1 VDDEGVDSETSRST
15 RAPAVGAGGDRHAR
29 DVERLR
35 RDVEG
40 ALKRALD
47 PADVL
52 PMLHRLVRSA
62 PADSDE
68 SVFAHR
74 QLAEL
79 IAPRH
84 PWRAALYARRVVAL
98 RPADDRG
105 WAILAFAQTLLE
117 NYRFAASA
125 YARALTCSP
134 KNPWYAH
141 NLGHLL
147 DVALDRPNEALPW
160 LASAFAAARDH
171 VEVATSYA
179 HALARAGDLT
189 LAKRILTRAMRA
201 TGAGPTREQAALWR
215 WFERGAPGPKRDGR
229 DGAAAAAAHGGP
241 NSGPSSEEHRRR
253 GFVPSLVSVELPELV
268 ESQPPPPARS
278 RTRNRAFDDV
288 TSADGGLGHPR
299 AHQRSQRNER
309 VGDVEEILSRH
320 VAHLPFDAGQRA
332 RARAFSREIVTL
344 ALLNGSKPDVLAAA
358 VAYAIVAHDDIPL
371 TQAEVAAT
379 FRVPVSA
386 LRARYHQLR
395 TALGRR
401 TVDHAGLGLSASAA
415 PASHATPSPSS
426 PSCPPSPLRASRS
439 SRAPRSSSSAT
450 PGSRKVKK

>member
-1 VDDEGVDSETSRST
+1 
-15 RAPAVGAGGDRHAR
+15 
-29 DVERLR
+29 
-35 RDVEG
+35 
-40 ALKRALD
+40 
-47 PADVL
+47 
-52 PMLHRLVRSA
+52 MLHRLVRTA

-98 RPADDRG
+98 RPTDDRG

-125 YARALTCSP
+125 YARALACSP

-160 LASAFAAARDH
+160 LAAAFAAARDH

-179 HALARAGDLT
+179 HALARAGELT
-189 LAKRILTRAMRA
+189 LAKRILTRAMRS
-201 TGAGPTREQAALWR
+201 TGTGPTREQAALWR
-215 WFERGAPGPKRDGR
+215 WFERGAPGPAKRDGR
-229 DGAAAAAAHGGP
+229 DGRDGTSAGQAGHERHERQAGQQGRSP
-241 NSGPSSEEHRRR
+241 G
-253 GFVPSLVSVELPELV
+253 GFVPSLVSVDVTGDVTGDEVTSSSPSSPSSRGGGQTPRRARARMRARPASTRG
-268 ESQPPPPARS
+268 SQPPPALS
-278 RTRNRAFDDV
+278 
-288 TSADGGLGHPR
+288 SEQ
-299 AHQRSQRNER
+299 AHGQHSGSTGSEDNE
-309 VGDVEEILSRH
+309 VEQILLRQ
-320 VAHLPFDAGQRA
+320 VAHLPFDAHQRA
-332 RARAFSREIVTL
+332 RARAFAREVRGL
-344 ALLNGSKPDVLAAA
+344 ALLTEAKADAVAAA
-358 VAYAIVAHDDIPL
+358 VAYAIVAHDEVPL

-395 TALGRR
+395 SAL
-401 TVDHAGLGLSASAA
+401 AS
-415 PASHATPSPSS
+415 PSPVRSMTGLL
-426 PSCPPSPLRASRS
+426 PEARIPLRASRS
-439 SRAPRSSSSAT
+439 SRPPRHGHGKA
-450 PGSRKVKK
+450 KK

>member
-1 VDDEGVDSETSRST
+1 
-15 RAPAVGAGGDRHAR
+15 
-29 DVERLR
+29 
-35 RDVEG
+35 
-40 ALKRALD
+40 
-47 PADVL
+47 
-52 PMLHRLVRSA
+52 MLHRLVRTA

-98 RPADDRG
+98 RPTDDRG

-125 YARALTCSP
+125 YARALACSP

-160 LASAFAAARDH
+160 LAAAFAAARDH

-179 HALARAGDLT
+179 HALARAGELT
-189 LAKRILTRAMRA
+189 LAKRILTRAMRS
-201 TGAGPTREQAALWR
+201 TGTGPTREQAALWR
-215 WFERGAPGPKRDGR
+215 WFERGAPGPAKRDGR
-229 DGAAAAAAHGGP
+229 EGVGAGHGGAAGS
-241 NSGPSSEEHRRR
+241 SGERARSPR
-253 GFVPSLVSVELPELV
+253 GFVPSLVAVEVPSEGLADVATDMPTAAPRRARARMRARPASRP
-268 ESQPPPPARS
+268 SQPPPATVVAPTDS
-278 RTRNRAFDDV
+278 ETE
-288 TSADGGLGHPR
+288 S
-299 AHQRSQRNER
+299 E
-309 VGDVEEILSRH
+309 VEEILLRQ
-320 VAHLPFDAGQRA
+320 VAHLPFDATQRA
-332 RARAFSREIVTL
+332 RARAFAREVREL
-344 ALLNGSKPDVLAAA
+344 ALLTEAKADAVAAA
-358 VAYAIVAHDDIPL
+358 VAYAIVAHDEVPL

-395 TALGRR
+395 SAL
-401 TVDHAGLGLSASAA
+401 AA
-415 PASHATPSPSS
+415 PSPVRSMTGLL
-426 PSCPPSPLRASRS
+426 PEARIPLRASRS
-439 SRAPRSSSSAT
+439 SRPPRH
-450 PGSRKVKK
+450 GHGHGHGKVKK